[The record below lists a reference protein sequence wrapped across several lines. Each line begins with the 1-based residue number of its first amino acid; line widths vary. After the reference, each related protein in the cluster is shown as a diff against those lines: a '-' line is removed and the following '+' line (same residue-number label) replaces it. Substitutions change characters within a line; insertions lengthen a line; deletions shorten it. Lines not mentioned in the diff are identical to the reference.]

1 MDSEI
6 RLSRRSEGEVMR
18 DGSSEPDVDEDF
30 QPVEAMVAMAM
41 AWGVSAEILFG
52 DADT

>member
-1 MDSEI
+1 MARD
-6 RLSRRSEGEVMR
+6 RSGQ
-18 DGSSEPDVDEDF
+18 PDVDDEEF

-41 AWGVSAEILFG
+41 AWGVSAEVLFG